1 MLANVLYFMHKQP
14 VYKDNLVFK
23 IKKYAS
29 SFDVRVMKGVGHE
42 MQNAD
47 PDQFNRL
54 LENILSGFER

>member
-1 MLANVLYFMHKQP
+1 MHKQP
-14 VYKDNLVFK
+14 VYKNNLFFK

-29 SFDVRVMKGVGHE
+29 SFDVKVMKGIRHK

-54 LENILSGFER
+54 LENILSEFER